1 MSISENELI
10 NKKSKYIKKVKIPLT
25 PEEQQEK
32 DLLKK
37 QKLAELARNYYHKRC
52 TKDPEYK
59 QLLCERV
66 KKNNKIRNPDVKPVG
81 RPCIYQIKT

>member
-1 MSISENELI
+1 MSESENNLI
-10 NKKSKYIKKVKIPLT
+10 IKKSKYIKKIKIPLT
-25 PEEQQEK
+25 PEQQALK
-32 DLLKK
+32 DQLKK
-37 QKLAELARNYYHKRC
+37 QKLAEHARNYYHKRC
-52 TKDPEYK
+52 TNDPEYK